1 MELGPGNFRRHHIV
15 GAVTLL
21 AGNLRPSIR
30 AARSNDLRMEPML
43 EGSALVTGPAVDGL
57 DPLFVGNVLRVETY
71 VTCNA
76 DKFSMR

>member
-1 MELGPGNFRRHHIV
+1 
-15 GAVTLL
+15 
-21 AGNLRPSIR
+21 
-30 AARSNDLRMEPML
+30 MEPML

-57 DPLFVGNVLRVETY
+57 DPLFVGNVLRIETY